1 MTLSLEH
8 EFIETNGIRLH
19 VVCAGPEDGP
29 LVVLLHGFPEFWYG
43 WRKQIAAL
51 VDAGLRVVVPD
62 QRGYNLSGKP
72 REVKAYNIDVLAA
85 DVVGLI
91 GAVGRNRAS
100 LVGHDWGGAVAWWVA
115 TRYPQHVD
123 RLAILNMPHPWVM
136 KRTLERSWR
145 QRRRSW
151 YILFFQLPLLPEW
164 ALRRGNWR
172 VLTRALRASAHR
184 EAFTDADLER
194 YTEAWSQ
201 PSALRSM
208 LNWYRAAMRF
218 PPKAIERPAVA
229 APTLIIWGAQDRFL
243 GRDMATQS
251 IDICRDGRLV
261 FLEQETHWLQHEAA
275 GRVNALLQ
283 EFFRDERSSEIVR

>member
-1 MTLSLEH
+1 MLSLEH
-8 EFIETNGIRLH
+8 EFIETNGVRLH

-51 VDAGLRVVVPD
+51 VDAGMRVVVPD

-72 REVKAYNIDVLAA
+72 REVQAYNIDVLAA

-91 GAVGRNRAS
+91 GSVGRNRAS
-100 LVGHDWGGAVAWWVA
+100 LVGHDCGGAVAWWVA
-115 TRYPQHVD
+115 TLYPQHVD

-151 YILFFQLPLLPEW
+151 YILFFQLPLLPDW

-172 VLTRALRASAHR
+172 VLTRPLRASAPR
-184 EAFTDADLER
+184 AAFTDADLEP
-194 YTEAWSQ
+194 YTAAWPQ
-201 PSALRSM
+201 PSAVRPIVL
-208 LNWYRAAMRF
+208 AA
-218 PPKAIERPAVA
+218 EPAA
-229 APTLIIWGAQDRFL
+229 
-243 GRDMATQS
+243 
-251 IDICRDGRLV
+251 
-261 FLEQETHWLQHEAA
+261 
-275 GRVNALLQ
+275 
-283 EFFRDERSSEIVR
+283 